1 MRFTGRTIFALV
13 EHDPTDLEGLERAR
27 DRKAKRDRNNR
38 DTEESDLK
46 WLMGSRR
53 GRRIVYR
60 LLEQAGV
67 FRSVFNTNAMQMAFS
82 EGCRNYGL
90 RTLTLLTTHC
100 PELYAA
106 MLKEARD
113 ARDADGH
120 DGHSD
125 Q

>member
-1 MRFTGRTIFALV
+1 MD
-13 EHDPTDLEGLERAR
+13 HDPTDLEALERAR
-27 DRKAKRDRNNR
+27 DRKAKRERNNR

-67 FRSVFNTNAMQMAFS
+67 FRSVFSTNAMQMAFS
-82 EGCRNYGL
+82 EGHRNYGL

-106 MLKEARD
+106 MLKEAKD

-120 DGHSD
+120 DGHND
-125 Q
+125 H